1 VSASLEQRSAS
12 RYGPSMLRLRSD
24 TDIATPDLDSLRT
37 QAQDLAS
44 AENWAGLHAI
54 RSDLQ
59 RDREFWPDLWGPL
72 AALAASH
79 AGDPD
84 AFEVLRGV
92 VDGGFS
98 QPQLFNGR
106 IEAAFGDDPRWPQV
120 SDKIA
125 HNVPAAPLV
134 LTKWPELA
142 PSGPLGLLDLPGR
155 AAELRSLAPPPL
167 PSAWETARQALS
179 WVTHRWAHANAHME
193 IDDAVE
199 CLRRVDEGMRF
210 ACVEYSLVLS
220 QVLNALGIPARRL
233 SLLQAAYHVGLG
245 RGHVVSEAW
254 IDDLRRWV
262 LLDGQNGLYWTGA
275 DGAPLGAT
283 ELHRAFLDGA
293 RRPGYVTSR
302 DDLSDSDA
310 DVWFGYF
317 ASVNSKAGTW
327 SPGPFGVVFQ
337 RTMMVTSG
345 PLWASSDALY
355 PDLSEIGVQTTLDG
369 DQPALRLA
377 SAHPYCRGFAA
388 DGHAIHGDV
397 MRLDQA
403 AGDHEVEL
411 AVRTDYGTL
420 ASHPLCYRVTD

>member
-1 VSASLEQRSAS
+1 MGSLERRSPS
-12 RYGPSMLRLRSD
+12 RYGPSMLTLRSD
-24 TDIATPDLDSLRT
+24 KDIATPGLDELRT
-37 QAQDLAS
+37 KAQDLAR
-44 AENWAGLHAI
+44 AEDWAALYAI
-54 RSDLQ
+54 RSDLR

-79 AGDPD
+79 VGDPA
-84 AFEVLRGV
+84 AFEVLQSV

-106 IEAAFGDDPRWPQV
+106 IEAAFGDDPRWPVV

-134 LTKWPELA
+134 LTQWPELA
-142 PSGPLGLLDLPGR
+142 PAGPLGLLDLPGR
-155 AAELRSLAPPPL
+155 AAELRSLAPAPL
-167 PSAWETARQALS
+167 PSAWETAKQTLT

-199 CLRRVDEGMRF
+199 CLRRVDDGMRF

-262 LLDGQNGLYWTGA
+262 LLDGQNGLYWTAA
-275 DGAPLGAT
+275 DGVPLSAAELQGA
-283 ELHRAFLDGA
+283 FSYGA
-293 RRPGYVTSR
+293 RRPGYVTAR

-310 DVWFGYF
+310 DVWFSYF

-337 RTMMVTSG
+337 RAMMVTSG
-345 PLWASSDALY
+345 PLRASPDALY
-355 PDLSEIGVQTTLDG
+355 PDLTEIGVQTTLDG
-369 DQPALRLA
+369 DLPALRLA

-388 DGHAIHGDV
+388 DGDPVDGDV
-397 MRLDQA
+397 MRLSHS
-403 AGDHEVEL
+403 AGVHEVEL

-420 ASHPLCYRVTD
+420 AGHPLRYEVTD